1 MAANNGNLTKAVY
14 GNGTTYSY
22 GYDKY
27 DRVTSVSIDG
37 TERYTTIY
45 NNKGQVAETK
55 DLALNRRTEYTYDIS
70 GRLLRTFQPGFSDIS
85 SSYDVMNRVTGT
97 RYAFAGQN
105 KTATFGYGKDGLKG
119 TSTLIS
125 GARRSTVYDSLNRET
140 STTVGS
146 LSRSVSYLNV
156 SGSRTT
162 TLPAGVNYAQGSTT
176 LPNTAYTYDNNGNI
190 ASMSVGGVTYTY
202 TYDSLNQLKT
212 VSTSNNSYSAI
223 FYYDNGGNITSK
235 TVNGVTTAY
244 GYGDTNWKDK
254 LTSYDG
260 QSITYDAIGNPLS
273 YRDMTMSWTGR
284 QLNRVTDSYG
294 ITHSYTYNSD
304 GIRTKKVSTGFTTN
318 YFLNGSTVLA
328 EQQYDKTIWYI
339 YGSSGE
345 ILGFVCNGTPYY
357 YLKNQQG
364 DVIKVVNASMN
375 VVASYTYDAWGKG
388 IVCCRFNGKREPD
401 SLPGL
406 LL

>member
-97 RYAFAGQN
+97 RYTFAGQT
-105 KTATFGYGKDGLKG
+105 KTASFGYEKDGLKG

-125 GARRSTVYDSLNRET
+125 GAQRSTVYDSLNRET

-146 LSRSVSYLNV
+146 LSRNVSYLNV

-162 TLPAGVNYAQGSTT
+162 TLPSGVNYAQGGPA
-176 LPNTAYTYDNNGNI
+176 LLNTAYTYDSNGNI
-190 ASMSVGGVTYTY
+190 STM
-202 TYDSLNQLKT
+202 T
-212 VSTSNNSYSAI
+212 V
-223 FYYDNGGNITSK
+223 
-235 TVNGVTTAY
+235 
-244 GYGDTNWKDK
+244 
-254 LTSYDG
+254 L
-260 QSITYDAIGNPLS
+260 P
-273 YRDMTMSWTGR
+273 
-284 QLNRVTDSYG
+284 
-294 ITHSYTYNSD
+294 
-304 GIRTKKVSTGFTTN
+304 
-318 YFLNGSTVLA
+318 STVP
-328 EQQYDKTIWYI
+328 YNI
-339 YGSSGE
+339 YASHKRVYNMIE
-345 ILGFVCNGTPYY
+345 
-357 YLKNQQG
+357 LKRK
-364 DVIKVVNASMN
+364 D
-375 VVASYTYDAWGKG
+375 
-388 IVCCRFNGKREPD
+388 
-401 SLPGL
+401 
-406 LL
+406 